1 MNINKYDIVAA
12 KSLIKHLR
20 GRMNTYN
27 QTVESKE
34 FHGFGIVAGVSN
46 KFAGVYLPSAGIK
59 LFKKINLL
67 VVCKYEQNKV
77 I

>member
-1 MNINKYDIVAA
+1 
-12 KSLIKHLR
+12 
-20 GRMNTYN
+20 MNTYN
-27 QTVESKE
+27 QAVESKE